1 MTTILERRLSEFVNR
16 DNELRRFCEMVESD
30 NKFIMVVWGESGMGK
45 SSLLARM
52 IHECAQRKLRKAEF
66 VSKDTRS
73 NDYMAIMRKI
83 RDDVGVDFFKPFTDL
98 INFYTKEGY
107 QPKIELSVTV
117 AGSIEVAKKAQIE
130 GSNVGDIS
138 AVVIKDNMINVPR
151 SDMAV
156 PETERMA
163 KLTDRF
169 IEGLSMVVEN
179 ELLVVFF
186 DAGEK
191 MSLDTEKWVWGELFG
206 AVRDGRLNNIKFVLC
221 GQNPPKLDRDWRI
234 LVEEAELQPLG
245 REHIINY
252 LGKRGLDEASRPDL
266 ADMLLSHTKGKI
278 SQIAEMVDAFLQLKE
293 RREHNNG

>member
-16 DNELRRFCEMVESD
+16 DNELRRFCEMMESD
-30 NKFIMVVWGESGMGK
+30 SKFIMVVWGEIGMGK

-107 QPKIELSVTV
+107 QPKIELNVTV
-117 AGSIEVAKKAQIE
+117 AGSIKVAENAQIE
-130 GSNVGDIS
+130 GSTVGDIS
-138 AVVIKDNMINVPR
+138 AVVIKDNMISVPR

-156 PETERMA
+156 PEAEYKA

-169 IEGLSMVVEN
+169 IECLSMAVKDG
-179 ELLVVFF
+179 LLVVFF
-186 DAGEK
+186 DAAEK
-191 MSLDTEKWVWGELFG
+191 MSLDTEKWIWEELFN
-206 AVRDGRLNNIKFVLC
+206 AVRDGRLNNIRFILC
-221 GQNPPKLDRDWRI
+221 GQNLPKLDRDWRI

-245 REHIINY
+245 LEHIINY
-252 LGKRGLDEASRPDL
+252 LAKRGVDEASRPVL
-266 ADMLLSHTKGKI
+266 ADMLLANTKGKI
-278 SQIAEMVDAFLQLKE
+278 SQIAEMVDAYLKLKE
-293 RREHNNG
+293 RRGHGNG